1 MSEFEGKERIIQEFV
16 PGKQVTLAHVI
27 ASPDKDLYGKL
38 GLIDAEGAIGIM
50 TITPSEGAMIAA
62 DIASKS
68 ADIKVGFVDRFNG
81 SLVIT
86 GDVAAVEVAI
96 RDVMAVLCDRMG
108 FAKAPV
114 TKHEQC
120 DIKGREEKAHHSDRP
135 VDRREDDSV
144 PADQQRG
151 ASLLQNADGAGDQ
164 QKYDRYTGRVSGA
177 ERIPWCTD
185 CDFRRCGYYPDGTGC
200 DRGRDDVSSAV
211 LQYVCR

>member
-1 MSEFEGKERIIQEFV
+1 MSIIFHIDVNSAFLSWTASRRLQEDPASVDLRTIPSIIGGDEKQRHGVV

-114 TKHEQC
+114 TK
-120 DIKGREEKAHHSDRP
+120 
-135 VDRREDDSV
+135 
-144 PADQQRG
+144 
-151 ASLLQNADGAGDQ
+151 
-164 QKYDRYTGRVSGA
+164 T
-177 ERIPWCTD
+177 
-185 CDFRRCGYYPDGTGC
+185 
-200 DRGRDDVSSAV
+200 
-211 LQYVCR
+211 

>member
-108 FAKAPV
+108 FAKALV
-114 TKHEQC
+114 TK
-120 DIKGREEKAHHSDRP
+120 
-135 VDRREDDSV
+135 
-144 PADQQRG
+144 
-151 ASLLQNADGAGDQ
+151 
-164 QKYDRYTGRVSGA
+164 T
-177 ERIPWCTD
+177 
-185 CDFRRCGYYPDGTGC
+185 
-200 DRGRDDVSSAV
+200 
-211 LQYVCR
+211 

>member
-1 MSEFEGKERIIQEFV
+1 MEGKERIIQEFV

-27 ASPDKDLYGKL
+27 ASPDRDLYGKL
-38 GLIDAEGAIGIM
+38 GLVDANGAIGIM

-62 DIASKS
+62 DIASKA

-114 TKHEQC
+114 TK
-120 DIKGREEKAHHSDRP
+120 
-135 VDRREDDSV
+135 
-144 PADQQRG
+144 
-151 ASLLQNADGAGDQ
+151 
-164 QKYDRYTGRVSGA
+164 T
-177 ERIPWCTD
+177 
-185 CDFRRCGYYPDGTGC
+185 
-200 DRGRDDVSSAV
+200 
-211 LQYVCR
+211 

>member
-38 GLIDAEGAIGIM
+38 GLSDAEGAIGIM

-68 ADIKVGFVDRFNG
+68 ADIRVGFVDRFNG

-96 RDVMAVLCDRMG
+96 RDVMGVLCDRMG
-108 FAKAPV
+108 FARAPV
-114 TKHEQC
+114 TK
-120 DIKGREEKAHHSDRP
+120 
-135 VDRREDDSV
+135 
-144 PADQQRG
+144 
-151 ASLLQNADGAGDQ
+151 
-164 QKYDRYTGRVSGA
+164 T
-177 ERIPWCTD
+177 
-185 CDFRRCGYYPDGTGC
+185 
-200 DRGRDDVSSAV
+200 
-211 LQYVCR
+211 